1 MANNN
6 QIYKMS
12 NAGGFK
18 SLNRYYDMLAG
29 NTVWNPWSPDG
40 AYDSLATV
48 TLSANA
54 SSVTFAGIPN
64 TYKHLQIRVTGKMD
78 RTSAAFG
85 DYQMS
90 VNNDTSFVYSLHQIS
105 GNGSSA
111 SSSATTT
118 SAGLGFWSF
127 GRLAGNTI
135 ASLMGVA
142 VIDMLDYA
150 STTKNKVVRNLSG
163 VDTNGSGEIHFSSG
177 AYLSTSAITSIQFA
191 PGFGSTNFIAPSQF
205 TLYGI
210 K

>member
-1 MANNN
+1 
-6 QIYKMS
+6 MS
-12 NAGGFK
+12 PILGIIASSFRSAAG
-18 SLNRYYDMLAG
+18 
-29 NTVWNPWSPDG
+29 PDG
-40 AYDSLATV
+40 AYDALSTV

-64 TYKHLQIRVTGKMD
+64 TYKHLQIRITGKMD

-90 VNNDTSFVYSLHQIS
+90 INNNTSAVYPTHTLS

-111 SSSATTT
+111 SAFAQTTG
-118 SAGLGFWSF
+118 AGLGFWSF

-142 VIDMLDYA
+142 IIDILDYA
-150 STTKNKVVRNLSG
+150 DTTKNKVVRNLSG
-163 VDTNGSGEIHFSSG
+163 VDTNGSGEINFQSG
-177 AYLSTSAITSIQFA
+177 AYLNTSAITSIQFA